1 MACLICFHFK
11 EAKLCSSWDKW
22 SLGWWKNLKYKDWY
36 NGAIEFSLSI
46 PSLLL
51 AAGADQLGLF
61 GSRVSHVCQHLWTN
75 GLCVHYCQ
83 RSDWM
88 YATESSW
95 PLLQNNAV
103 EEIWGPKTKRVL
115 NTRRERSHHITNWF
129 QLGKPHI
136 LNESCMSSTRQNQ
149 KSMWKPKHPRNGPL
163 LLQWPLFPR
172 LSVDLLSCLT
182 NTCLMACYQ
191 HSK

>member
-1 MACLICFHFK
+1 MCELEKRMYTVVIYTGSVWKKVMACLICFHFK

-83 RSDWM
+83 RSVCYRIFM
-88 YATESSW
+88 AASAKQCCGRNLRTQNKTSAKHVTREESS
-95 PLLQNNAV
+95 
-103 EEIWGPKTKRVL
+103 
-115 NTRRERSHHITNWF
+115 H
-129 QLGKPHI
+129 
-136 LNESCMSSTRQNQ
+136 NELIPAGQTAY
-149 KSMWKPKHPRNGPL
+149 
-163 LLQWPLFPR
+163 
-172 LSVDLLSCLT
+172 T
-182 NTCLMACYQ
+182 
-191 HSK
+191 